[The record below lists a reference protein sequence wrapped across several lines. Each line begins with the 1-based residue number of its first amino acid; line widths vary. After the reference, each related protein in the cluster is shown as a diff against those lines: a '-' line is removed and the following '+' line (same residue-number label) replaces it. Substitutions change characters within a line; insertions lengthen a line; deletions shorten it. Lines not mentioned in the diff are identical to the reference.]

1 MLDYKDILTKWYALG
16 MSGLAIAKSL
26 KASVSG
32 VNDFLRRF
40 ETCESISFPLPE
52 GITNYGIATAV
63 YGKTPAIAGRDFSYE
78 QPNYA
83 SVAKEKVHYTFVK
96 NTIPVV
102 AEEIGTVAYN
112 TSVNEQRNKG
122 AFVMDA
128 SSMDI
133 ETLLSHSQKLLQN
146 KRKDGEK

>member
-1 MLDYKDILTKWYALG
+1 MYICVHI
-16 MSGLAIAKSL
+16 S
-26 KASVSG
+26 
-32 VNDFLRRF
+32 NFL
-40 ETCESISFPLPE
+40 
-52 GITNYGIATAV
+52 
-63 YGKTPAIAGRDFSYE
+63 
-78 QPNYA
+78 
-83 SVAKEKVHYTFVK
+83 YTFVM

-102 AEEIGTVAYN
+102 AEEIVTVAYN

-133 ETLLSHSQKLLQN
+133 ETLLSRSQKLVQN

>member
-1 MLDYKDILTKWYALG
+1 MVRFRDERTGNSQVSQRKRI
-16 MSGLAIAKSL
+16 
-26 KASVSG
+26 SG

-40 ETCESISFPLPE
+40 EMCESISFPLPE

-63 YGKTPAIAGRDFSYE
+63 YGKTPAIAGRNFSYE